1 MSTDLDFRY
10 EPEVQEVVDRARKL
24 VPLLREHSARAE
36 QDRRLAPEA
45 VEALRAAG
53 FFRMSVPRA
62 YGGDEFGIR
71 TQAAAIAE
79 IGRGC
84 ASAGW
89 LVGITGAAETLSS
102 LIPEKGA
109 KEIFGATPD
118 VFVCANGGHHS
129 ATATRVDGGY
139 RVTGKFPTISGVEI
153 GDWMI
158 LAVVPLVADGEPTG
172 ELVSLAAPP
181 KEGRVHHTWNVA
193 GMLGTGSHTVEFDGL
208 FVPESRSIEHPL
220 DPELGLLNFPKLE
233 TFAAVAHRTIAALVG
248 AAHGALDTVW
258 DMLEKGKPLIDTVHA
273 SALDSPVV
281 RQWLTEAVHDVDTAY
296 HHLLSSADMF
306 DAAATAE
313 GTMSRA
319 DRTRARLHMSSALQ
333 NARQAMGKLLDLGS
347 TSGFSSSNPLQRY
360 WRDLETGSHHIH
372 FNRLVSLEDYSRS
385 LLGVDQPVSLI
396 H

>member
-1 MSTDLDFRY
+1 MSTDLDFGY
-10 EPEVQEVVDRARKL
+10 EPAVQEVVDRARKL
-24 VPLLREHSARAE
+24 VPLLREHSARSE
-36 QDRRLAPEA
+36 QDRRLAPES

-53 FFRMSVPRA
+53 FFRMSVPRS
-62 YGGDEFGIR
+62 YGGDELSIR

-89 LVGITGAAETLSS
+89 LVGITGAAETLST

-109 KEIFGATPD
+109 KEIFGPTPD

-139 RVTGKFPTISGVEI
+139 RVTGTFPTISGVEI

-172 ELVSLAAPP
+172 DLVSLAAPP

-193 GMLGTGSHTVEFDGL
+193 GMLGTGSHNVEFDGL
-208 FVPESRSIEHPL
+208 FVPESRSISHPV

-248 AAHGALDTVW
+248 AAHGALDTVRA
-258 DMLEKGKPLIDTVHA
+258 MLDKGKPLGDTVYE
-273 SALDSPVV
+273 SSLDSPVV
-281 RQWLTEAVHDVDTAY
+281 RQWLAEATHDIDTAY
-296 HHLLSSADMF
+296 HYLLASADMF
-306 DAAATAE
+306 DAAFAE
-313 GTMSRA
+313 GSMSREA
-319 DRTRARLHMSSALQ
+319 RTRARLHMTSALQ
-333 NARQAMGKLLDLGS
+333 SSRQAMGKLLDLGG
-347 TSGFSSSNPLQRY
+347 TSGFSSANPLQRY
-360 WRDLETGSHHIH
+360 WRDLEAGSHHIH
-372 FNRLVSLEDYSRS
+372 FNRLVSWEDYSRS
-385 LLGVDQPVSLI
+385 LLGTDPPVSLI

>member
-1 MSTDLDFRY
+1 MSTDLDFGY

-24 VPLLREHSARAE
+24 VPLLREHSARSE
-36 QDRRLAPEA
+36 QDRRLAEEC

-62 YGGDEFGIR
+62 HGGDELSIR

-89 LVGITGAAETLSS
+89 LVGITGAAETLSN

-109 KEIFGATPD
+109 QEIFGAGPD

-208 FVPESRSIEHPL
+208 FVPESRSIDHPV
-220 DPELGLLNFPKLE
+220 DPELGLQNFPKLE

-258 DMLEKGKPLIDTVHA
+258 AMLDQGKPLVDTVYA
-273 SALDSPVV
+273 SSLESPVV
-281 RQWLTEAVHDVDTAY
+281 RQWLAEATHDVDTAY
-296 HHLLSSADMF
+296 HHLLASADMF
-306 DAAATAE
+306 DTAFAE
-313 GTMSRA
+313 GSMSRA
-319 DRTRARLHMSSALQ
+319 ARTRARLHMTSALRTS
-333 NARQAMGKLLDLGS
+333 RQAMGKLLDLGG
-347 TSGFSSSNPLQRY
+347 TSGFSSSSPLQRY

-372 FNRLVSLEDYSRS
+372 FNHLVSLEDYSRS
-385 LLGVDQPVSLI
+385 LLGIDPPVSLI

>member
-1 MSTDLDFRY
+1 MSTYLDFGY
-10 EPEVQEVVDRARKL
+10 EPEIQEVVERARKL
-24 VPLLREHSARAE
+24 VPLLREHSARSE
-36 QDRRLAPEA
+36 QDRRLASES
-45 VEALRAAG
+45 VEALRTAG

-62 YGGDEFGIR
+62 YGGDELSIR

-89 LVGITGAAETLSS
+89 LVGITGAAETLAT

-109 KEIFGATPD
+109 KEIFGGNPD

-158 LAVVPLVADGEPTG
+158 LPFIPLHTDGEPTG
-172 ELVSLAAPP
+172 SIVSLAAPP
-181 KEGRVHHTWNVA
+181 KEGRIHHTWNVA

-208 FVPESRSIEHPL
+208 FVPESRSIDHPI
-220 DPELGLLNFPKLE
+220 DPELGMQNLPKLE

-248 AAHGALDTVW
+248 AAHGALDTVRA
-258 DMLEKGKPLIDTVHA
+258 MLDKGKPLADTVYE
-273 SALDSPVV
+273 SSLDSPVV
-281 RQWLTEAVHDVDTAY
+281 RQWLAEATHDVDTAY
-296 HHLLSSADMF
+296 QHLLSSADML
-306 DAAATAE
+306 DAAFAE
-313 GTMSRA
+313 GSMSRA
-319 DRTRARLHMSSALQ
+319 ARTRARLHMTSALQ
-333 NARQAMGKLLDLGS
+333 SSRQAMSKLLDLGG
-347 TSGFSSSNPLQRY
+347 TSGFSSSSPLQRY

-372 FNRLVSLEDYSRS
+372 FNRLVSWEDYSRS
-385 LLGVDQPVSLI
+385 LLGIDPPVSLI